1 MGNTLVKD
9 KVEDNVDGGQLV
21 PHGVY
26 KTPQDWNEK
35 IVRKLIIDRKL
46 APFYK
51 GLSDY
56 DETTE
61 VTLTT
66 HNHPKNGELKK
77 ATMGSGDHN
86 AHAAKDI
93 KRQST
98 LNATGLSKGKEP
110 LPSKSIE
117 TQYKGAVE
125 CPICFLYYPRNI
137 NYSRCCL
144 KPICTECFVQIKRP
158 ESGNLGAN
166 NSPAMCPFC
175 VEPNFGVSYKPP
187 PFSSGII
194 NENSNTSNPFVLHSS
209 STSSLNQQDGKSRR
223 KSISYK
229 SSEVVTTDQIRP
241 DWNNRAQAQRPNG
254 RRPSASSSIMGNSR
268 RISLRPPGS
277 GSYATS
283 PSPSSR
289 RNNLPTG
296 SEYPGYLRN
305 VGADLE
311 ELMVMEAIRLSLLEQ
326 EERERR
332 ERDEREHG
340 EPSPE
345 SSGEST
351 SISEDS
357 QPTTEDRAV
366 AEFDDNNTDS
376 ELEANVTTTVM
387 RIDGEQIEA
396 LSTTDT
402 QTISN
407 ESDENK
413 PIEVH
418 HSSAD
423 PLCIDRV
430 NDNDEDRIIIKNTSV
445 ASSSSATGS
454 DSLLPFSTTG
464 SNNTIIA
471 PSCTAENIADATFR
485 TAEGDDDNALPSF
498 ESPGDDVTPPLE
510 GKQSEGEDSTMMC
523 I

>member
-56 DETTE
+56 DETAE

-77 ATMGSGDHN
+77 AAMGSSDHN
-86 AHAAKDI
+86 TQGTKDI
-93 KRQST
+93 KRTST

-209 STSSLNQQDGKSRR
+209 STSSLNQSDGKSRR

-241 DWNNRAQAQRPNG
+241 DWNNRAQTQRPNG
-254 RRPSASSSIMGNSR
+254 RRPSASSSIIGNSR

-283 PSPSSR
+283 PSPSR

-332 ERDEREHG
+332 EREEREHG
-340 EPSPE
+340 ERSPE
-345 SSGEST
+345 SGEET
-351 SISEDS
+351 TPISDDS
-357 QPTTEDRAV
+357 QPTTE
-366 AEFDDNNTDS
+366 DS
-376 ELEANVTTTVM
+376 ELEANVTATVM
-387 RIDGEQIEA
+387 TIDGEQIEA
-396 LSTTDT
+396 LSTIDT
-402 QTISN
+402 QTIPD
-407 ESDENK
+407 EPDENK
-413 PIEVH
+413 PSEVP

-430 NDNDEDRIIIKNTSV
+430 NDSDEDRIIIKNTSV
-445 ASSSSATGS
+445 ASSPSATGS
-454 DSLLPFSTTG
+454 DSLLPFSATG
-464 SNNTIIA
+464 SNNAIIA
-471 PSCTAENIADATFR
+471 PSSPSTCIVENIANATFP
-485 TAEGDDDNALPSF
+485 TAEGDGDNAMPSF

-510 GKQSEGEDSTMMC
+510 GKQSEGEDSTMMW